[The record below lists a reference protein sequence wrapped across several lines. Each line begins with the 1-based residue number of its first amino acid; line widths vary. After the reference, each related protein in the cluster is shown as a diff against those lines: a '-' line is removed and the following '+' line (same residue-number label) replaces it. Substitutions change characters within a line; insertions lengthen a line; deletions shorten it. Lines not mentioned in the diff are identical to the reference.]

1 MLKQYADHWAL
12 VTGASS
18 GIGTEFAR
26 ALAARGMHLILTAR
40 RREELE
46 ALAEELHTRHGT
58 RSLIIPGDLNLP
70 EFPEQLIAETRRQ
83 KITIELLVNNAGFGM
98 ADTIENTDRLRVLDM
113 LRVNMVALTNLT
125 YLVIP
130 EMLERRSGAVL
141 NVSSI
146 SAFQPVAYMPAYSA
160 SKAYILHFSEAL
172 WAEARSRKVTVMAL
186 CPGVTSTNFFE
197 IAGVGGW
204 LKKHRSHTPE
214 YVVRMALKALDKR
227 RQYFVPG
234 IRNYLLTLASRI
246 ASRRTVVQSSMKY
259 FRPRKQKNSNK
270 K

>member
-18 GIGTEFAR
+18 GIGMEFAR
-26 ALAARGMHLILTAR
+26 ALAARGMHLILTSR
-40 RREELE
+40 RRHELE

-58 RSLIIPGDLNLP
+58 RSLIIPGDLNDP
-70 EFPEQLIAETRRQ
+70 EFPEQLISETKRQ
-83 KITIELLVNNAGFGM
+83 QISIELLINNAGFGM
-98 ADTIENTDRLRVLDM
+98 ADTIENTDRQRVLEM
-113 LRVNMVALTNLT
+113 LQVNLSALTNLT
-125 YLVIP
+125 YLILP
-130 EMLERRSGAVL
+130 EMLERGHGAVI

-172 WAEARSRKVTVMAL
+172 WAEARSRGVTIMAL

-204 LKKHRSHTPE
+204 LKKHRSHTAE
-214 YVVRMALKALDKR
+214 FVVRAALKALDKK
-227 RQYFVPG
+227 RQYYVPG
-234 IRNYLLTLASRI
+234 IRNYLLSLASRI
-246 ASRRTVVQSSMKY
+246 ASRKTVVQSSMKY
-259 FRPRKQKNSNK
+259 FRPQKK
-270 K
+270 KKSDEK